1 MSWRS
6 KRNRML
12 LTKVGY
18 GHWRVSILSAPPV
31 NQKVIK
37 SCVTTNSTAVD
48 DFMSDESEYEGRYLR
63 VKSGTEELW
72 GEVQRKHQLYR
83 KLSNTNKQ

>member
-1 MSWRS
+1 
-6 KRNRML
+6 ML

-18 GHWRVSILSAPPV
+18 GHWRVFILSQSPYK
-31 NQKVIK
+31 QKVIK

-72 GEVQRKHQLYR
+72 GEVQRKHQLDR
-83 KLSNTNKQ
+83 KLSKLKTNKQ